1 MKPDLLEVLQ
11 CPHCASPLTLTDDE
25 HDEREVRQ
33 GHLSCNGRLRH
44 FFEIKDGIVHLC
56 TGFDHDLVKKELAY
70 ENSTYHGSPRLTDPA
85 IISQFPRTLA
95 ELWPHTAHFGPDFA
109 ALIDRI
115 KVREGDWVL
124 DIGTGPCWSSRL
136 LAQRGARVV
145 ALDINEANF
154 YGLGTADMLFAAHD
168 VYFERVLESMTH
180 LPFADSSMDRITF
193 NASFH
198 HTPDHK
204 QTLKECFR
212 VLKPEGAIAMV
223 NEEFGSLR
231 QTVFAKKEGSD
242 TGSHH
247 QIPYADFDAA
257 ARQAGF
263 QIDFFVADHVRQKL
277 RQKLPA
283 LLSSWVVGA
292 LETVPGALKQL
303 NSALIILTKEEGAK
317 TPPPRPAAAAREPS
331 MSTHE

>member
-1 MKPDLLEVLQ
+1 MKSDLLEILQ
-11 CPHCASPLTLTDDE
+11 CPHCSSPLSLTAEKQDG
-25 HDEREVRQ
+25 REVRS
-33 GHLSCNGRLRH
+33 GHLACNGRLRH
-44 FFEIKDGIVHLC
+44 FFEIKEGIVHLC

-95 ELWPHTAHFGPDFA
+95 DLWPHTAHFGPDFS
-109 ALIDRI
+109 ALIDRVN
-115 KVREGDWVL
+115 VREDDWVL

-136 LAQRGARVV
+136 LAQRGARVI

-154 YGLGTADMLFAAHD
+154 YGLGTADLLFEAHN
-168 VYFERVLESMTH
+168 VYFERILESMTQ
-180 LPFADSSMDRITF
+180 LPFADSTIDRITF

-198 HTPDHK
+198 HTPDHR

-212 VLKPEGAIAMV
+212 VLKPDGIIAMV

-247 QIPYADFDAA
+247 QVPYADFETDAH
-257 ARQAGF
+257 QAGF
-263 QIDFFVADHVRQKL
+263 KVEFFVADHVRQKL
-277 RQKLPA
+277 RQKLSRSLGDLA
-283 LLSSWVVGA
+283 VRA
-292 LETVPGALKQL
+292 LETMPIALKQL
-303 NSALIILTKEEGAK
+303 NSALIVLTKDGARK
-317 TPPPRPAAAAREPS
+317 APAARPVVAVQEPS
-331 MSTHE
+331 LSRP